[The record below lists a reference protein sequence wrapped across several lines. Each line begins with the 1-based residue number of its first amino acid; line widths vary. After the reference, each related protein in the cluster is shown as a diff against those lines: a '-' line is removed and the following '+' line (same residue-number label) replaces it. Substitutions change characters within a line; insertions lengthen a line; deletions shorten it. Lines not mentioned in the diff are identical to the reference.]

1 MLAHELSHHLGSHTV
16 ALTVAQWLSLP
27 ILILAR
33 TGFIL
38 QTIAEAISDTL
49 GSRLSI
55 VKFFGILASAALTVV
70 SSVFVSGLIVA
81 QTLSNAVGHG
91 SEFQADRRVVRM
103 GFGKELLNAL
113 SRVADQTNYVDQFS
127 HDQIFVASH
136 PPARERAARLEALLQ
151 TEDPF
156 R

>member
-1 MLAHELSHHLGSHTV
+1 
-16 ALTVAQWLSLP
+16 
-27 ILILAR
+27 
-33 TGFIL
+33 
-38 QTIAEAISDTL
+38 
-49 GSRLSI
+49 
-55 VKFFGILASAALTVV
+55 
-70 SSVFVSGLIVA
+70 
-81 QTLSNAVGHG
+81 
-91 SEFQADRRVVRM
+91 M

-127 HDQIFVASH
+127 QDQIFVASH